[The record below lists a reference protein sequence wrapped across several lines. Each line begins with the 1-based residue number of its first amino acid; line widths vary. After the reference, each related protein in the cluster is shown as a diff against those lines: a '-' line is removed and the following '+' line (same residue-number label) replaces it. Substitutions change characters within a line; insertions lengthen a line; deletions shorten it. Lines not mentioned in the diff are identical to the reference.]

1 MMNIEEIRDRLK
13 LNPEPPEIEYIRNK
27 ITEAFKDIIFYPEP
41 HKYFLSHEDG
51 TQEELECVSNMA
63 GRFVPEDDWD
73 AIAERYAKKHNTTKE
88 LVQREWKIKN
98 ITSTTRGTAV
108 HLAGENYNYFYRDRL
123 DLIDPIIKPQIQD
136 GWFIPLEGK
145 QEAAQQFNEDVFN
158 TPNVYPVMPETQVY
172 TKEFKKGNNYAGT
185 FDILLAYRM
194 PTGDFK
200 LAIWDYK
207 TNEALEKPFSHSAR
221 KMLLP
226 PFDDLYDEPLSHY
239 ILQLNLYQIALE
251 NIGFEIIDRRIVWL
265 HSNGSYDKIPLPDVT
280 QRLRKVLMTM
290 EYKKP

>member
-136 GWFIPLEGK
+136 GWFIPLEG
-145 QEAAQQFNEDVFN
+145 N
-158 TPNVYPVMPETQVY
+158 
-172 TKEFKKGNNYAGT
+172 KKRHNSLTRMFLIPPT
-185 FDILLAYRM
+185 FI
-194 PTGDFK
+194 
-200 LAIWDYK
+200 
-207 TNEALEKPFSHSAR
+207 
-221 KMLLP
+221 
-226 PFDDLYDEPLSHY
+226 
-239 ILQLNLYQIALE
+239 QLC
-251 NIGFEIIDRRIVWL
+251 RRLKCI
-265 HSNGSYDKIPLPDVT
+265 
-280 QRLRKVLMTM
+280 QRSLRKVIIMRVLLIFCSLIGCQQGTLN
-290 EYKKP
+290 